1 MRKWTRFTPALIFGI
16 GCVLLLSVQS
26 QRSMALQAPLSGVP
40 APIPGL
46 RAEDIPVPDDQVQ
59 IAGMTSYVHRVF
71 YRDSTP
77 SFSMYVGF
85 YDSQSQGK
93 TVHSPKNCLPG
104 AGWEA
109 LDAGNVQ
116 LTAANGNEAT
126 VNRYLIAN
134 GNMQAL
140 VYYWYQ
146 GRGRVAHNEYLV
158 KWDLLRDAAIE
169 RRTDEALVRLVVPV
183 IPRSAN
189 PAPAELQEAQDAA
202 EEVARQAAA
211 QLLVSLDA
219 FLPV

>member
-1 MRKWTRFTPALIFGI
+1 MLNWQRFVPAGMFVV
-16 GCVLLLSVQS
+16 GCVLLLSVQA
-26 QRSMALQAPLSGVP
+26 QRSMALQAPLTAIP
-40 APIPGL
+40 APIDGL
-46 RAEDIPVPDDQVQ
+46 RWEDLVVPDDQVQ
-59 IAGMTSYVHRVF
+59 VAGMTSYVNRVF
-71 YRDSTP
+71 YRDTIP
-77 SFSMYVGF
+77 AYSMYVGY

-109 LDAGNVQ
+109 MDAGTVT
-116 LTAANGNEAT
+116 LTASNGKEAT

-158 KWDLLRDAAIE
+158 KWDLLRDAALD

-183 IPRSAN
+183 VASSA
-189 PAPAELQEAQDAA
+189 ATGQELEAAQAVAEK
-202 EEVARQAAA
+202 VAREAATE
-211 QLLVSLDA
+211 LVVSLEG
-219 FLPV
+219 FLPS

>member
-1 MRKWTRFTPALIFGI
+1 MLNWHRYVPAGLLGI
-16 GCVLLLSVQS
+16 GCLMLLSVQS
-26 QRSMALQAPLSGVP
+26 QRSMALQAPLTGVP
-40 APIPGL
+40 APIDGL
-46 RAEDIPVPDDQVQ
+46 RAEDLVVPDDQVQ
-59 IAGMTSYVHRVF
+59 VAGMTSYVNRVF
-71 YRDSTP
+71 YRDTIP
-77 SFSMYVGF
+77 AYSMYVGF

-109 LDAGNVQ
+109 MDAGTVK
-116 LTAANGNEAT
+116 LAASNGKEAT

-158 KWDLLRDAAIE
+158 KWDLLRDAALE

-183 IPRSAN
+183 V
-189 PAPAELQEAQDAA
+189 APAAASHEQLQAAQAVA
-202 EEVARQAAA
+202 EEIAREAAT
-211 QLLVSLDA
+211 QLVVSLEE
-219 FLPV
+219 FLPS

>member
-1 MRKWTRFTPALIFGI
+1 MHSWHRFLPAALMSV
-16 GCVLLLSVQS
+16 GCLLLLSVQA
-26 QRSMALQAPLSGVP
+26 QRSMELRAPLTEIP
-40 APIPGL
+40 APIPDL
-46 RAEDIPVPDDQVQ
+46 RAEDLVVPDDQVR
-59 IAGMTSYVHRVF
+59 IAGMTSYVNRVF
-71 YRDSTP
+71 YRDTLP
-77 SFSMYVGF
+77 AYSMYVGF

-109 LDAGNVQ
+109 MDASTVT
-116 LTAANGNEAT
+116 LTAANGREAT

-158 KWDLLRDAAIE
+158 KWDLLRDAALE

-183 IPRSAN
+183 VASADATN
-189 PAPAELQEAQDAA
+189 ADVKRAQQEA
-202 EEVARQAAA
+202 EEIARQAATS
-211 QLLVSLDA
+211 LVASLED
-219 FLPV
+219 FLPG